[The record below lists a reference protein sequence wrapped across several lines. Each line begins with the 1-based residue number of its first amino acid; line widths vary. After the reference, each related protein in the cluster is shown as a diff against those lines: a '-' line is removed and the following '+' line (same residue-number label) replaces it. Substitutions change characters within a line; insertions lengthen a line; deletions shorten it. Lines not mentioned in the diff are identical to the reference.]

1 MTDISLIIDQFEKEY
16 CIDDY
21 IRMDKILQLE
31 RELMIRIHDRIQV
44 ELRADEEEEELK
56 YYSKMYEED
65 QPNYY
70 SSYWF

>member
-1 MTDISLIIDQFEKEY
+1 
-16 CIDDY
+16 
-21 IRMDKILQLE
+21 MDKILQLE